1 MTFSSQRTQGFTIVE
16 LLIVVVV
23 IAILASITIIGY
35 QGIQQRTR
43 NTVRVQAASAIQKNF
58 LLYESEYGKGPI
70 YQMLVAG
77 NSDGQ
82 CLGTD
87 YQDVDPTAGVS
98 CRYVVF
104 DGGATSSTPVN
115 QALYDA
121 LRTQA
126 KYSMNYTPT
135 VQRNFAGVTSVTSSA
150 PFVAFYEYSKSG
162 KRFTI
167 DNGPLRDYYS
177 VLSYRLEGIDQNCQ
191 LPVVSV
197 SSETATQRNLVSGR
211 PFSVTNGG
219 VTECWVWLDV

>member
-1 MTFSSQRTQGFTIVE
+1 VNLSSRYGRGFTIVE

-23 IAILASITIIGY
+23 IAILASITIVSY

-58 LLYESEYGKGPI
+58 LLYEAEYGKGPV
-70 YQMLVAG
+70 YQMLVTG

-87 YQDVDPTAGVS
+87 YQDVDPTATVS
-98 CRYVVF
+98 CRYVVY
-104 DGGATSSTPVN
+104 DNGATSTTPIN

-121 LRTQA
+121 LRTQS

-135 VQRNFAGVTSVTSSA
+135 VQRNFSGVNSVTSSA
-150 PFVAFYEYSKSG
+150 PFVAFYEYSKTG
-162 KRFTI
+162 MRFTI
-167 DNGPLRDYYS
+167 NGGPLRDYYS
-177 VLSYRLEGIDQNCQ
+177 VLSYRLEGVDQNCQ
-191 LPVVSV
+191 LPVLRMTNQTS
-197 SSETATQRNLVSGR
+197 TQRDLVGGS
-211 PFSVTNGG
+211 PYSVTNGG

>member
-1 MTFSSQRTQGFTIVE
+1 VNFTTKNTRGFTIVE

-23 IAILASITIIGY
+23 IAILASIAIVAY
-35 QGIQQRTR
+35 QGIQQKAR
-43 NTVRVQAASAIQKNF
+43 NTARVQTASAMQKNL
-58 LLYESEYGKGPI
+58 LLYEAANSKGPI

-87 YQDVDPTAGVS
+87 YQDVDPGAPVS
-98 CRYVVF
+98 CRYVVY
-104 DGGATSSTPVN
+104 DSGATSTTPVN

-121 LRTQA
+121 LRTQS
-126 KYSMNYTPT
+126 KYSMNYAPVT
-135 VQRNFAGVTSVTSSA
+135 QNSFSGVTTVTSSA
-150 PFVAFYEYSKSG
+150 PFIAFYEYVKTG

-191 LPVVSV
+191 LPVLSV
-197 SSETATQRNLVSGR
+197 SSETSTQRNLVTGR
-211 PFSVTNGG
+211 PYSVTNGG